1 MLGKPEN
8 LTGVSDPDSRRT
20 MMPAAKITATEVSAI
35 VRVNIDMLGN
45 GTCKVKEPDT
55 RMQQDPLPSFLV
67 KDEILTFVSGKFPL
81 NDYTDCHPNSSHPY
95 IFRKADGTV
104 LTSILDSFAI
114 QSTFAGQNLEGSREV
129 TVLFTTHSGSNNPRV
144 DSPDCSPN

>member
-1 MLGKPEN
+1 
-8 LTGVSDPDSRRT
+8 
-20 MMPAAKITATEVSAI
+20 MMPATKTAAAATATEATEVT
-35 VRVNIDMLGN
+35 VRVNIDMLAN

-81 NDYTDCHPNSSHPY
+81 NDYTDCHPHSSHPY

-104 LTSILDSFAI
+104 LTSILDGFAV
-114 QSTFAGQNLEGSREV
+114 QSTFAGQHLEGSREV

-144 DSPDCSPN
+144 DSPNCSPN